1 VHDQAVF
8 EFWKMRAWGLI
19 FGSSSRVPASSEG
32 VSIKARYAVISLPCL
47 YGYPECSRLA
57 SSQQILGGAWV
68 ALWGYSAVQ
77 VGVKGWPLCRGISGS
92 SRLEYTY
99 GRSDSYP
106 GRAGGGSFAGFGESV
121 YGNAAMHSTST
132 RAPRARPEAARALR
146 AG

>member
-1 VHDQAVF
+1 V
-8 EFWKMRAWGLI
+8 
-19 FGSSSRVPASSEG
+19 AS
-32 VSIKARYAVISLPCL
+32 P
-47 YGYPECSRLA
+47 
-57 SSQQILGGAWV
+57 QQNPGGAW
-68 ALWGYSAVQ
+68 AGSWGDPRVHLGAQ
-77 VGVKGWPLCRGISGS
+77 GWQLYRGISGS
-92 SRLEYTY
+92 SRLEYTC

>member
-1 VHDQAVF
+1 MLN
-8 EFWKMRAWGLI
+8 WL
-19 FGSSSRVPASSEG
+19 PASSEG
-32 VSIKARYAVISLPCL
+32 VSIRARYTEISLPCFH
-47 YGYPECSRLA
+47 GCRERPRVATSR
-57 SSQQILGGAWV
+57 QIPGEAWV